1 MAAEDTRGG
10 VLEERAGPCVRVAG
24 EGMLRGG
31 ASGVVRI
38 AIEVYDEESPIMVS
52 ARAASIRRAEDIVR
66 SRYPGS
72 EVRVVFTD
80 DGGLEEVEGLGPAAS
95 GVR

>member
-1 MAAEDTRGG
+1 M
-10 VLEERAGPCVRVAG
+10 
-24 EGMLRGG
+24 
-31 ASGVVRI
+31 VRI

-72 EVRVVFTD
+72 EVRVVFPIDGDGFFTD
-80 DGGLEEVEGLGPAAS
+80 DGGHEEVEGLGPAAP
-95 GVR
+95 GFR